1 MKKSNVLRVV
11 LVLLVLALLAVVGVI
26 VFKQR
31 EYQQSTEY
39 YETLRSVGAL
49 VLRRASV

>member
-1 MKKSNVLRVV
+1 MKKLN
-11 LVLLVLALLAVVGVI
+11 LVLAVLALALLAVVGVI

-39 YETLRSVGAL
+39 YDSLRSVGAL
-49 VLRRASV
+49 LLGRVRV